1 MTSVDRLTEALLR
14 LFYPVRGLRGDVPES
29 GVYPGSG
36 VYIVVANH
44 PNGLLDPL
52 MLRLLL
58 GRRVGFLA
66 KSTFWDTAPGR
77 WVMEKSGAM
86 PVYRAH
92 EADTS
97 RNEATFARC
106 RKTLSEGQWLA
117 LFPEGKSHSEPTL
130 QPLKSGA
137 ARIALSTL
145 AEHPNLP
152 LRILPVGLFY
162 EDKAIFRTRATGSVG
177 AAVAVADL
185 AEAYRDDPR
194 SAVSVLTERIEAAL
208 GAVVLQGENE
218 QLRQAFYA
226 VAGWTLPVSGT
237 DAASAKSAIA
247 EREEQARALASAWQ
261 RSDDAAR
268 ARAIAA
274 FETFQQRMDELGV
287 DDPLA
292 VLAPDRGRVLAR
304 TLGLLAMA
312 PIAALGAVF
321 AWVPYRMIR
330 WIAERLAGGNTD
342 VVSTMKVLVGV
353 ALLVPVYVGEAVA
366 VGLWQGWIAGLA
378 MALLGPMTGFVALRF
393 DERLSVR
400 LQLLQGLWLGSDAR
414 AAVDQE
420 RAALIAALPDVRAG
434 FSA

>member
-1 MTSVDRLTEALLR
+1 MSWVDRLTEALLR
-14 LFYPVRGLRGDVPES
+14 LFYPVRGLRGDVPQ
-29 GVYPGSG
+29 SG

-66 KSTFWDTAPGR
+66 KSTFWSTAPGR

-106 RKTLSEGQWLA
+106 RKTLSEGHWLA

-137 ARIALSTL
+137 ARIALSAL
-145 AEHPNLP
+145 AEHPNVP

-162 EDKAIFRTRATGSVG
+162 EDKAVFRSRAAGRVG
-177 AAVAVADL
+177 EPVEIADL
-185 AEAYRDDPR
+185 VALHRDDPR
-194 SAVSVLTERIEAAL
+194 RAVTELTERVEAAL
-208 GAVVLQGENE
+208 GAVVLQGESE

-226 VAGWTLPVSGT
+226 VAGWTLPVVPGSDLAT
-237 DAASAKSAIA
+237 AKRSVA
-247 EREEQARALASAWQ
+247 EQEERARTLALAYQ
-261 RSDDAAR
+261 RGDDAAR
-268 ARAIAA
+268 ARAVAA
-274 FETFQQRMDELGV
+274 FETFQRRMDELGV
-287 DDPLA
+287 VDPLA

-312 PIAALGAVF
+312 PIAALGALF

-330 WIAERLAGGNTD
+330 WIAERLAAGNTD
-342 VVSTMKVLVGV
+342 VVGTMKVLVGV
-353 ALLVPVYVGEAVA
+353 AVLAPVYVGEAVA
-366 VGLWQGWIAGLA
+366 MGAWQGWIAGLA
-378 MALLGPMTGFVALRF
+378 MALIGPLTGFVALRF
-393 DERLSVR
+393 DERVTVR
-400 LQLLQGLWLGSDAR
+400 VKLLRGVWLGSDAR

-420 RAALIAALPDVRAG
+420 RAALIAAVSGAGRAEDVPV
-434 FSA
+434 SA